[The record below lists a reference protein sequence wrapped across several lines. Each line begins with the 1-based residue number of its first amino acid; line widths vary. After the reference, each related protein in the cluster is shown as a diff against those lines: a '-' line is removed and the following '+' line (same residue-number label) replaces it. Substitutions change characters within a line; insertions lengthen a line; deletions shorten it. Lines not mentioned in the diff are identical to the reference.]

1 MRSPT
6 PPPARTS
13 APPSSRTAA
22 LPRAAGLVTALL
34 GLLLPLLSVGT
45 PAHAAPTGFHVE
57 NGRLLEASGND
68 FVMRGVN
75 HAHTWY
81 ADRIGSLAHIKAKG
95 ANTVRV
101 VLSSGDRWTANDAAD
116 VANVV
121 AQCKQNR
128 LICVLEV
135 HDTTGYGEQS
145 GAVSLSRAADYWI
158 GVRSALTG
166 QEDHVIVNIGNEPHG
181 NTGYANWTADT
192 KAAIQKLRDAG
203 FDHTLMVDAPNWGQ
217 DWAFTMRDNA
227 ASVFAADPDANTVFS
242 IHMYGVFDTAAEV
255 SDYLGRFVSARLPIV
270 VGEFG
275 HDHSD
280 GNPDEDAILAVT
292 QQLGLGYLGWSWS
305 GNGGGVEYL
314 DMVTNFDPARLT
326 SWGQRLFNGANGIA
340 ATSEEAEIYSS
351 GSGGDTTAPT
361 APGTPA
367 ASSVTSSSAT
377 LSWAAATDG
386 TGVTGYDVVR
396 ISGGEETV
404 ATTTASTSATLT
416 GLAPE
421 TSYTFAVYAR
431 DAAGNRSPRSGTVR
445 VTTSSGGSQ
454 GSCAVAYRV
463 TNQWPGGFQGEVVIR
478 NTGGTGIH
486 GWTLD
491 WSFPGAQRITNMW
504 GGTPV
509 QTGPEVSVA
518 SAPYTASIPA
528 AGSVTLGF
536 TATTTDGNPGPSAFT
551 LNGAACSAA

>member
-1 MRSPT
+1 MPAPT
-6 PPPARTS
+6 RTPAPTSTRTI
-13 APPSSRTAA
+13 T
-22 LPRAAGLVTALL
+22 LPRAAGLVAALL
-34 GLLLPLLSVGT
+34 GLLLPLLALGT

-81 ADRIGSLAHIKAKG
+81 ADRISSLAHIKAKG

-101 VLSSGDRWTANDAAD
+101 VLSSGDRWTTNNAAD

-145 GAVSLSRAADYWI
+145 GAVTLSRAADYWI
-158 GVRSALTG
+158 SVRSALTG
-166 QEDHVIVNIGNEPHG
+166 QEDYVVVNIGNEPYG
-181 NTGYANWTADT
+181 NTNYANWTADT
-192 KAAIQKLRDAG
+192 KAAIQKLRNAG

-242 IHMYGVFDTAAEV
+242 IHMYGVFDTAAEIG
-255 SDYLGRFVSARLPIV
+255 DYLGRFVTMRLPIV

-275 HDHSD
+275 HNHSD
-280 GNPDEDAILAVT
+280 GDPDEDTILAVT

-314 DMVTNFDPARLT
+314 DMVTNFDPNQLT
-326 SWGQRLFNGANGIA
+326 SWGRRLFNGANGIA
-340 ATSEEAEIYSS
+340 ATSKEAKIYSS

-361 APGTPA
+361 APGTPT

-377 LSWAAATDG
+377 LTWAAATDAN
-386 TGVTGYDVVR
+386 GVTGYDVVR
-396 ISGGEETV
+396 ISNGGETV
-404 ATTTASTSATLT
+404 VTTTASTFATLT
-416 GLAPE
+416 GLSPATP
-421 TSYTFAVYAR
+421 YTYAVYAR
-431 DAAGNRSPRSGTVR
+431 DAAGNRSPRSGTVT
-445 VTTSSGGSQ
+445 VTTSSGGGQ
-454 GSCAVAYRV
+454 GACEVRYRV
-463 TNQWPGGFQGEVVIR
+463 TNEWPGGFQGEVIIH
-478 NTGGTGIH
+478 NTGSSAVA
-486 GWTLD
+486 GWTLN
-491 WSFPGAQRITNMW
+491 WTFPGAQRITNMW

-509 QTGPEVSVA
+509 QTGSEVSVA

-536 TATTTDGNPGPSAFT
+536 TATITGGNPRPSAFA
-551 LNGAACSAA
+551 LNGAVCSAA

>member
-1 MRSPT
+1 
-6 PPPARTS
+6 S

-22 LPRAAGLVTALL
+22 LPRTAGLVTALL

-192 KAAIQKLRDAG
+192 KAAIQKLRNAG

-340 ATSEEAEIYSS
+340 ATSEEAEVYSS

-404 ATTTASTSATLT
+404 VTTTASTSATLT

>member
-22 LPRAAGLVTALL
+22 LPRTAGLVTALL

-181 NTGYANWTADT
+181 NTGYANWTAAT
-192 KAAIQKLRDAG
+192 KAAIQKLRNAG

-340 ATSEEAEIYSS
+340 ATSEEAEVYSS